1 GPDGWSGLLARLTGL
16 SGLALPAGLL
26 RGLQPPGAQQAA
38 LGTVRVTLGA
48 GEPLHVGPPF
58 RQEVLPTHGASHTGG
73 VRLTDFWDRMRRQ
86 FGETYAESWA
96 RDFVIAE
103 LGHRTVVQA

>member
-1 GPDGWSGLLARLTGL
+1 
-16 SGLALPAGLL
+16 
-26 RGLQPPGAQQAA
+26 
-38 LGTVRVTLGA
+38 
-48 GEPLHVGPPF
+48 
-58 RQEVLPTHGASHTGG
+58 

-103 LGHRTVVQA
+103 LGHRTVVQALADGESAKDVWRAVCEVVDVDPKLR